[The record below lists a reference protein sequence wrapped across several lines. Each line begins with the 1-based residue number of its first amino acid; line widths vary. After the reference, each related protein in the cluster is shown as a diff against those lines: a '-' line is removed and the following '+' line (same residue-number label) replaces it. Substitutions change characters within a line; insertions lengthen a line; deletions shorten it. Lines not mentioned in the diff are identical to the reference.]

1 MAKISLFPK
10 LLFMFINLNLFFLI
24 ESDKIKEDPTL
35 KALSCIKI
43 INKNFKIEDP
53 KSPNDFQLILTC
65 YSMISYE
72 QSSKVLESGP
82 EALTNEEV
90 MNLSDIYLL
99 KNIPDN
105 EVKKNTADLEAAIKT
120 LQLKDEIFSE
130 KDKDKDKAKE
140 NKEENTD
147 NSNND
152 NVQNEQNKDGNDKND
167 DIYND
172 ISGDGDGDGDNYNF
186 GDGSDL
192 EYNDPYDDNMEFN
205 DPYNDNMEY
214 NDMYDGYDGMYDG
227 NYDDSMYDG
236 DGDYYNYNNE
246 HKRKYVYDPE
256 FEKKK
261 KIIVII
267 LVSIFG
273 VLTVYFLFVVIN
285 DQKSK
290 RD

>member
-10 LLFMFINLNLFFLI
+10 LLFIFINLNLFFLI
-24 ESDKIKEDPTL
+24 ESDEIKEDPTL
-35 KALSCIKI
+35 KALSCIKV

-53 KSPNDFQLILTC
+53 TSPNDFQLILAC
-65 YSMISYE
+65 YSLITNE
-72 QSSKVLESGP
+72 QSTKVLESGP

-105 EVKKNTADLEAAIKT
+105 ELKKNSADLEAAIKT
-120 LQLKDEIFSE
+120 PQLKDEILSE
-130 KDKDKDKAKE
+130 KNKDKEK
-140 NKEENTD
+140 KEENTD
-147 NSNND
+147 DSNND
-152 NVQNEQNKDGNDKND
+152 TDQNKDDNDKKD
-167 DIYND
+167 DLYND
-172 ISGDGDGDGDNYNF
+172 ISGDGDGDGDMYNF
-186 GDGSDL
+186 GDGSDI
-192 EYNDPYDDNMEFN
+192 EYNDPYLDNMEFN

-214 NDMYDGYDGMYDG
+214 NDMYDGYDGMYD
-227 NYDDSMYDG
+227 DSMYG
-236 DGDYYNYNNE
+236 AEGDYYNYNNE

-273 VLTVYFLFVVIN
+273 VLTIYFLFVVIN

-290 RD
+290 KD

>member
-10 LLFMFINLNLFFLI
+10 LLFILINLNLFFLI
-24 ESDKIKEDPTL
+24 ESDEIKEDPTL

-53 KSPNDFQLILTC
+53 KSPNDFQLILSC
-65 YSMISYE
+65 YSMITYE
-72 QSSKVLESGP
+72 QSTKVLESGP
-82 EALTNEEV
+82 EALSEEEL

-105 EVKKNTADLEAAIKT
+105 ELKKNSADLEAAIKT

-130 KDKDKDKAKE
+130 KDKAKE
-140 NKEENTD
+140 KKEENTD

-152 NVQNEQNKDGNDKND
+152 NVQNKDDNDKID
-167 DIYND
+167 DVYND
-172 ISGDGDGDGDNYNF
+172 ISGDGDGDMNNF
-186 GDGSDL
+186 GDGSDM

-246 HKRKYVYDPE
+246 RKRKYVYDPE
-256 FEKKK
+256 FEQKK